1 VSVADEISPTYYGEQ
16 RIALRT
22 EAGVSVFRAGVPIVL
37 TVDYSAAAP
46 EGVVLPLELTIT
58 SLSGARTFQRRVF
71 RRFAPGQVLVLP
83 REGGPHLVRLAEAHH
98 NRWFGALT
106 LNVEG
111 AVIDEALLLT

>member
-1 VSVADEISPTYYGEQ
+1 MSVADEISPTYYGEQ

-22 EAGVSVFRAGVPIVL
+22 EAGVTVFRAGVPIVL
-37 TVDYSAAAP
+37 TVDYSATAP
-46 EGVVLPLELTIT
+46 EGV
-58 SLSGARTFQRRVF
+58 
-71 RRFAPGQVLVLP
+71 VLP